1 MMQDDEELGLYNEWD
16 NTLMDGLENE
26 PFEVDVISTDEKEPE
41 IKTVYVE
48 KPVEVIKEVIK
59 EVPVEVIK
67 EVIKEV
73 PVTGIIDTVNQSTAT
88 VDKKTRRG
96 PLYAYRTNRSS
107 NDDKNLTQSTD

>member
-1 MMQDDEELGLYNEWD
+1 MQDDEELGLYNEWD
-16 NTLMDGLENE
+16 NTLMDGLQNE

-67 EVIKEV
+67 EV
-73 PVTGIIDTVNQSTAT
+73 PVTGIIDTVNQSSST

-96 PLYAYRTNRSS
+96 PLYAYRTNKSS